1 MGVASLILGF
11 LKMTPNTGHQ
21 QKCLAE
27 NPYIFAIEQI
37 LSRLRSVLIGHFVA
51 KFAGN
56 MGVTSLIL
64 DSQNVTS
71 G

>member
-27 NPYIFAIEQI
+27 NPYIFAIEQN
-37 LSRLRSVLIGHFVA
+37 LSRLC
-51 KFAGN
+51 
-56 MGVTSLIL
+56 
-64 DSQNVTS
+64 
-71 G
+71 